1 MPTTEPLR
9 VLFVCTG
16 NAARSQMAEAIL
28 RQLTGG
34 RVAVFS
40 AGSVPK
46 KTLHPLTLIT
56 LEQTL
61 HIAPSSLRP
70 KSLDEFTG
78 QVFDYV
84 ITVCDDAAETCPV
97 FPGAGERL
105 HWSFEDPAAIA
116 DEESARRA
124 FAQVATELSARL
136 RFWLASPTVSAR
148 LA

>member
-1 MPTTEPLR
+1 MPPPAPLR

-34 RVAVFS
+34 RVEVFS

-46 KTLHPLTLIT
+46 ESLHPLTLVT

-61 HIAPSSLRP
+61 HIDASALRP
-70 KSLDEFTG
+70 KSLDEFAG
-78 QVFDYV
+78 QAFDYV

-97 FPGAGERL
+97 FPGPGERL

-116 DEESARRA
+116 DEGAARRA
-124 FAQVATELSARL
+124 FALVASGLYTRL
-136 RFWLASPTVSAR
+136 RIWLALPKVSAR